1 MTDRL
6 AEAVTGSRMV
16 AEVRLG
22 RGVLGD
28 AGPLFRRHFAADA
41 ACIIA
46 DQNTWDA
53 AGRVLA
59 GHLAAAGI
67 TLRQHILPG
76 TPRPKPTVALA
87 DALQT
92 VLAEDAAIPI
102 VVGAGVLNDVVKYAA
117 FRLDRPYLCVATA
130 ASMDGYTSAG
140 APLSDAGF
148 KITIPCQA
156 ARVVLADLD
165 VIAAAPPAMV
175 GWGYGDLSGKVP
187 AGADWIIAG
196 ALGIEAIDTVAWP
209 MVQDDLRR
217 WLDAPDRIRA
227 GDPDAI
233 AGLFNGL
240 TMVGLAMEAHGT
252 SRPASGADHQIAHL
266 WEMEGRQLAGTPVS
280 HGACVAVACV
290 AVLRLY
296 DWLLDQDL
304 TRLDP
309 AAIAAAAP
317 DLGTKARMIAASIPQ
332 ADIAARALAETQ
344 AKHVDGAALQARLD
358 RLRQVWPD
366 LRTRL
371 QAQLMPAD
379 VMIGLLQAAGAP
391 ALPGDIGLTQD
402 DLRRTIRAAGFI
414 RSRYTLLDLLA
425 EAGLFDAGLNAAFPT
440 AAADARSA

>member
-1 MTDRL
+1 MMDRL
-6 AEAVTGSRMV
+6 AEALTGSRMV
-16 AEVRLG
+16 AEVRVG
-22 RGVLGD
+22 RGVLAD
-28 AGPLFRRHFAADA
+28 AGPLLRRHFGANA

-53 AGRVLA
+53 AGRALA

-67 TLRQHILPG
+67 TLRQHILPA

-87 DALQT
+87 EALQA
-92 VLAEDAAIPI
+92 VLAQDEAVPI
-102 VVGAGVLNDVVKYAA
+102 AVGAGVLNDVVKYAA
-117 FRLDRPYLCVATA
+117 FQLNRPYLCVATA

-148 KITIPCQA
+148 KITIPCRP

-175 GWGYGDLSGKVP
+175 GWGYGDLAGKVP
-187 AGADWIIAG
+187 AGADWIIAD
-196 ALGIEAIDTVAWP
+196 ALGIEPIDATAWP
-209 MVQDDLRR
+209 MVQNDLRG
-217 WLDAPDRIRA
+217 WLGSPDRIRA
-227 GDPDAI
+227 GDPEAI

-266 WEMEGRQLAGTPVS
+266 WEMEGRQLAGNPVS

-296 DWLLDQDL
+296 DWLMDQDL
-304 TRLDP
+304 TQLDP

-317 DLGTKARMIAASIPQ
+317 DMETKARMIAA
-332 ADIAARALAETQ
+332 ETQ
-344 AKHVDGAALQARLD
+344 AKHVERAALQARLG
-358 RLRQVWPD
+358 RLQQVWPA
-366 LRTRL
+366 LRARL
-371 QAQLMPAD
+371 KAQLMPAEA
-379 VMIGLLQAAGAP
+379 MIRLLQAAGAP
-391 ALPGDIGLTQD
+391 ALPRDIGLTDD
-402 DLRRTIRAAGFI
+402 DLCRTIRGAVFI

-425 EAGLFDAGLNAAFPT
+425 EAGLLEAALDATFPD
-440 AAADARSA
+440 AADARSA